1 MIKRKTITNN
11 VYVDLVNNKPVSV
24 QAQIVRN
31 GLKRTRRFLVSKFG
45 GIEHAVTKANDY
57 IHYLRNEATTAQFKK
72 AKRRPGRPLM
82 SEFFGRR
89 IIAN

>member
-1 MIKRKTITNN
+1 MTKTKTLTNN

-31 GLKRTRRFLVSKFG
+31 GLKRTRRFLVSKFS
-45 GIEHAVTKANDY
+45 GIEHAVSKANDY
-57 IHYLRNEATTAQFKK
+57 IHYLRNEATMTQFRI
-72 AKRRPGRPLM
+72 AKRRPGRPLK